1 MPGLCELVLC
11 QSRVHP
17 SLIPGF
23 LRFMSEAEMSFT
35 TESSGYEKTSLS
47 DLQGA
52 WTLLRE
58 SVVETGGFDGM
69 DRVLFHI
76 DEAMSWESVRNLG
89 RMPPLL
95 LIIRNLCLQGRAPRE
110 VMEIIEEV
118 HHILDEVLL
127 EYSTEV

>member
-1 MPGLCELVLC
+1 
-11 QSRVHP
+11 
-17 SLIPGF
+17 
-23 LRFMSEAEMSFT
+23 MSFT
-35 TESSGYEKTSLS
+35 TESSGYEKTILS

-58 SVVETGGFDGM
+58 SVVETSGFDGM

-95 LIIRNLCLQGRAPRE
+95 LIIRNLCLQGKVPEE
-110 VMEIIEEV
+110 VMENIEQVHDILQEV
-118 HHILDEVLL
+118 VL
-127 EYSTEV
+127 EYPSAS

>member
-1 MPGLCELVLC
+1 VSWYYAGQFTQAE
-11 QSRVHP
+11 S
-17 SLIPGF
+17 GF
-23 LRFMSEAEMSFT
+23 FAIMSEAEMSFT
-35 TESSGYEKTSLS
+35 TESSGYEKTILS

-95 LIIRNLCLQGRAPRE
+95 LIIRNLCLQGGAPAE
-110 VMEIIEEV
+110 VMENIQQV
-118 HHILDEVLL
+118 HDTLEEVLL
-127 EYSTEV
+127 EYPSGS

>member
-1 MPGLCELVLC
+1 M
-11 QSRVHP
+11 
-17 SLIPGF
+17 
-23 LRFMSEAEMSFT
+23 AFT
-35 TESSGYEKTSLS
+35 KESSGYEKTILS

-95 LIIRNLCLQGRAPRE
+95 LIIRNLCLQGGVP
-110 VMEIIEEV
+110 EEV
-118 HHILDEVLL
+118 IENIEQLHDILHEVLL
-127 EYSTEV
+127 EYPPSL

>member
-1 MPGLCELVLC
+1 MPVKGAPKPD
-11 QSRVHP
+11 S
-17 SLIPGF
+17 GF
-23 LRFMSEAEMSFT
+23 SAIMSEAEMSFT
-35 TESSGYEKTSLS
+35 TESSGYEKTILS

-89 RMPPLL
+89 RMRPLL
-95 LIIRNLCLQGRAPRE
+95 LIIRNLCLQGGAPKE
-110 VMEIIEEV
+110 VMENIEQV
-118 HHILDEVLL
+118 HDLLDEVVL
-127 EYSTEV
+127 EFPSAS

>member
-1 MPGLCELVLC
+1 MP
-11 QSRVHP
+11 
-17 SLIPGF
+17 
-23 LRFMSEAEMSFT
+23 FT
-35 TESSGYEKTSLS
+35 KESSGYEKTILS

-58 SVVETGGFDGM
+58 SVVESGGFDGR

-95 LIIRNLCLQGRAPRE
+95 LIIRNLCLRGGAP
-110 VMEIIEEV
+110 EEV
-118 HHILDEVLL
+118 IENIEQVHDILHEVLQ
-127 EYSTEV
+127 EYQ

>member
-1 MPGLCELVLC
+1 
-11 QSRVHP
+11 
-17 SLIPGF
+17 
-23 LRFMSEAEMSFT
+23 MSFT
-35 TESSGYEKTSLS
+35 TESSGYEKTILS

-58 SVVETGGFDGM
+58 SVVEAGGFDGM

-95 LIIRNLCLQGRAPRE
+95 LIIRNLCLQGWVPKE
-110 VMEIIEEV
+110 VMENIEQVHNILQEV
-118 HHILDEVLL
+118 VL
-127 EYSTEV
+127 EFPSTS

>member
-1 MPGLCELVLC
+1 
-11 QSRVHP
+11 
-17 SLIPGF
+17 
-23 LRFMSEAEMSFT
+23 MSFT
-35 TESSGYEKTSLS
+35 TESSGYEKTILS

-89 RMPPLL
+89 RMAPLL
-95 LIIRNLCLQGRAPRE
+95 LIIRNLCLQGGAPEE
-110 VMEIIEEV
+110 VMENIEQVHDILQEV
-118 HHILDEVLL
+118 VL
-127 EYSTEV
+127 EFPSTP

>member
-1 MPGLCELVLC
+1 MQVKGCTQAE
-11 QSRVHP
+11 S
-17 SLIPGF
+17 GF
-23 LRFMSEAEMSFT
+23 FAIMSEAEMSFT
-35 TESSGYEKTSLS
+35 TESNGYEKTILS

-58 SVVETGGFDGM
+58 SVVECGGFDGM

-95 LIIRNLCLQGRAPRE
+95 LIIRNLCLQGGAPEE
-110 VMEIIEEV
+110 VMDNIEQV
-118 HHILDEVLL
+118 HDILHEVLL
-127 EYSTEV
+127 EFPSAL